1 MPVVTLYFN
10 RLQKILGRKISIE
23 KIVSTLPLLGLDIE
37 EETKDHVNIEY
48 SPNRPDFSTD
58 YGIVTGLQGLLG
70 LKLGMSKLKIKKGKG
85 AIRVDSSVV
94 KVRPYIAAIEA
105 RNGTLDDETIRQ
117 MITMQEDLHNGIGR
131 RRKKTSIRSEDH
143 TSELQSRQ

>member
-85 AIRVDSSVV
+85 AI
-94 KVRPYIAAIEA
+94 KVE
-105 RNGTLDDETIRQ
+105 
-117 MITMQEDLHNGIGR
+117 IGR
-131 RRKKTSIRSEDH
+131 ASCRERV
-143 TSELQSRQ
+143 